1 MQPLMKKFFSILFLL
16 IISIQFLPVKQMGK
30 CLFDNTFIEEEMAKK
45 GMEKPTDQVKELI
58 EYNVCFNQSIYI
70 STVFFNVNTKLHTH
84 PVTEIT
90 TPPPNA

>member
-1 MQPLMKKFFSILFLL
+1 MKKIFSIILLL

-30 CLFDNTFIEEEMAKK
+30 CLFDNQFIEEEMAKA
-45 GMEKPTDQVKELI
+45 GIEKPTDLEKELI
-58 EYNVCFNQSIYI
+58 EYNISLHPHIFI
-70 STVFFNVNTKLHTH
+70 STAFFTVNTKLHTH

>member
-1 MQPLMKKFFSILFLL
+1 MKKLFSILFLL
-16 IISIQFLPVKQMGK
+16 IISVQFLPVKEMGR

-45 GMEKPTDQVKELI
+45 AIEKPADQVKELLCNNI
-58 EYNVCFNQSIYI
+58 CLPQPTHTA
-70 STVFFNVNTKLHTH
+70 TVFFNVNTKLHTH